1 MTGGSFGK
9 PNSVNCQS
17 SRWPGLPC
25 ADPRP
30 PASARYS
37 ELLQSTH
44 ATQRQILRE
53 KGTPAAE
60 LGLLDPSATTDQT
73 LDAMVAN
80 PVLVDR
86 PTNVTRQGVKPCRP

>member
-1 MTGGSFGK
+1 LASRTASVAKAHGGLGH
-9 PNSVNCQS
+9 PA
-17 SRWPGLPC
+17 PIHALLP
-25 ADPRP
+25 
-30 PASARYS
+30 SARYI
-37 ELLQSTH
+37 ELLHSTH

-60 LGLLDPSATTDQT
+60 LGLLDPSAPTDQT